1 MPRATARAMAAIEPQ
16 TARKQHLHLDH
27 RMTEQTPQRC
37 GLVAVIGAPNA
48 GKSTLV
54 NQLVGQKVAITS
66 AKAQT
71 TRARLLGIAL
81 TQAQDGA
88 ATQIILI
95 DTPGI
100 FAPRRRLDRAMVHAA
115 WEGTVSA
122 DAVVL
127 MVDPLKQ
134 RRHELEPL
142 LESLAERPEKKL
154 LVLNKVD
161 VSKKEP
167 LLELAQELAGKV
179 GFSEVFFISALTGD
193 GVPGLKAQLAAM
205 MPEGPWHYPEEQVSD
220 ASERLLAA
228 EVTREQLYR
237 QLHEELP
244 YDSAVRPE
252 SYQTRKD
259 GSVEIHQQI
268 VIARDSQKPIVLGKR
283 GARIKAIGEAA
294 RAELATILGVPVHLF
309 LHVKVDEKWSDSREI
324 FEEIGLDWVR

>member
-1 MPRATARAMAAIEPQ
+1 MSENVQ
-16 TARKQHLHLDH
+16 T
-27 RMTEQTPQRC
+27 RC
-37 GLVAVIGAPNA
+37 GLAAVIGAPNA

-81 TQAQDGA
+81 AQSGDGA
-88 ATQIILI
+88 PTQIILV

-100 FAPRRRLDRAMVHAA
+100 FAPRRRLDRAMVNAA
-115 WEGTVSA
+115 WEGAQEA
-122 DAVVL
+122 DVVLL
-127 MVDPLKQ
+127 MVDPIKQ

-142 LESLAERPEKKL
+142 LEALEHRPERKL

-161 VSKKEP
+161 ASAKEP
-167 LLELAQELAGKV
+167 LLALAQDLSGKV
-179 GFSEVFFISALTGD
+179 RFDEVFFVSALTGD
-193 GVPGLKAQLAAM
+193 GVPELKDRLATL
-205 MPEGPWHYPEEQVSD
+205 MPEGPWHYPEDQVSD
-220 ASERLLAA
+220 ASERLLAC

-252 SYQTRKD
+252 SYTPRKD

-268 VIARDSQKPIVLGKR
+268 VVARETQRAIVLGK
-283 GARIKAIGEAA
+283 GGSRIKALGETA
-294 RAELATILGVPVHLF
+294 RLELAEILGRKVHLF
-309 LHVKVDEKWSDSREI
+309 LHVKVDENWAENRE
-324 FEEIGLDWVR
+324 FYEDMGLDWVR

>member
-1 MPRATARAMAAIEPQ
+1 MSQNAP
-16 TARKQHLHLDH
+16 KK
-27 RMTEQTPQRC
+27 C

-81 TQAQDGA
+81 LDEVQM
-88 ATQIILI
+88 ILV

-100 FAPRRRLDRAMVHAA
+100 FAPKRRLDRAMVSAA
-115 WEGTVSA
+115 WEGAVEA
-122 DAVVL
+122 DAVLLV
-127 MVDPLKQ
+127 VDPMKQ
-134 RRHELEPL
+134 RRHELIPL
-142 LESLAERPEKKL
+142 LENLKGRPERKY

-167 LLELAQELAGKV
+167 LLALAQELSEMAD
-179 GFSEVFFISALTGD
+179 FAEVFFVSALTGD
-193 GVPGLKAQLAAM
+193 GVPELKAHMASL
-205 MPEGPWHYPEEQVSD
+205 MPESVWHYPEDQVSD
-220 ASERLLAA
+220 ASERLLAT

-252 SYQTRKD
+252 SYQTRPD

-268 VIARDSQKPIVLGKR
+268 VLARDSQKGIVLGK
-283 GARIKAIGEAA
+283 GGSKLKAIGEAA
-294 RAELATILGVPVHLF
+294 RVELAEILGVKVHLF
-309 LHVKVDEKWSDSREI
+309 LHVKVDEKWSESREI
-324 FEEIGLDWVR
+324 FEEIGLDWVK